1 MPSHTSLIDFWFAAL
16 GEPLGIYITSPDP
29 IRLKGMLY
37 SARAKHQREAGG
49 NPTSRT
55 PTSIDSIQ
63 IRTAPNDPQGTLWL
77 VNAPQEAQAD
87 E

>member
-49 NPTSRT
+49 SPGDRIPT
-55 PTSIDSIQ
+55 PIDSIQ

-77 VNAPQEAQAD
+77 VNVAQGD